1 MDRGDFQ
8 KRKRRYY
15 TPLFFDIFTPHEE
28 IKKLSQTLYKSKQIE
43 LHTCIEKSLVGFRI
57 PVGHHCQWNFIFH
70 YL

>member
-1 MDRGDFQ
+1 MDRGVFS
-8 KRKRRYY
+8 KKKEEILY
-15 TPLFFDIFTPHEE
+15 PLFFDIFTPHEE

>member
-15 TPLFFDIFTPHEE
+15 TPSFSTFFTPHEE